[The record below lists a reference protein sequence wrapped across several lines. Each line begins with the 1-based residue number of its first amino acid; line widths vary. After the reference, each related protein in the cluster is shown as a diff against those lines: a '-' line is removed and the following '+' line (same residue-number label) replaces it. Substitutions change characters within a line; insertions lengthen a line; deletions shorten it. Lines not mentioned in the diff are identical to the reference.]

1 MKKAT
6 FMEKLKSILED
17 ASVVELVRWIEYGV
31 SFEVTNPTLFASQV
45 LPRYFKHA
53 NFSSFIRQ
61 LHGYGYHKR
70 GHPDGHVEFFHSELA
85 DPSDMNTV
93 QRKYNTTSR
102 STIDVLRT
110 QVDELKE
117 VNRMLQEE
125 NERLQRQMDVSS
137 TLYQPVKQETP
148 SQPTF
153 SFQTSSD
160 DCAGASAQEP
170 IDISVD
176 DFFYNGAETG
186 GFTISPMDAEYYSNL
201 QQDVKPEHA
210 TYFHS
215 PELPSLHRIPSLNEM
230 SMAGDM
236 MDQKQDYGYTGF
248 VQDFVK
254 FSGYF

>member
-6 FMEKLKSILED
+6 FMEKLKAILED
-17 ASVVELVRWIEYGV
+17 ASVVDLVRWIEYGV
-31 SFEVTNPTLFASQV
+31 SFEVTNPTLFAAQV

-117 VNRMLQEE
+117 VNRVLQEE
-125 NERLQRQMDVSS
+125 NERLQRQMDMSRP
-137 TLYQPVKQETP
+137 YQPVKQEIPSSSQSSFGFPTP
-148 SQPTF
+148 
-153 SFQTSSD
+153 D

-201 QQDVKPEHA
+201 QQDVKPEQA
-210 TYFHS
+210 SFFHS
-215 PELPSLHRIPSLNEM
+215 PELPSLHRIPSLNAM
-230 SMAGDM
+230 PMAGDM
-236 MDQKQDYGYTGF
+236 MDQKQDYGYTGY

>member
-6 FMEKLKSILED
+6 FMEKLKTILED
-17 ASVVELVRWIEYGV
+17 SAVVDLVRWIEYGV
-31 SFEVTNPTLFASQV
+31 SFEVTNPTLFAAQV

-102 STIDVLRT
+102 STIDVLRN

-117 VNRMLQEE
+117 ENRLLQEE
-125 NERLQRQMDVSS
+125 NERLQRQMVMS
-137 TLYQPVKQETP
+137 YEPVKQEVSCPQP
-148 SQPTF
+148 SFGFPT
-153 SFQTSSD
+153 QIE
-160 DCAGASAQEP
+160 CAGASAQDP

-186 GFTISPMDAEYYSNL
+186 GFTISPMDAEYCL
-201 QQDVKPEHA
+201 PQDIKPEYA
-210 TYFHS
+210 SYFAS
-215 PELPSLHRIPSLNEM
+215 PEFPSLHRIPSLN
-230 SMAGDM
+230 SMAIAGDVT
-236 MDQKQDYGYTGF
+236 DQKLDQGYTGYVQEF
-248 VQDFVK
+248 VDK

>member
-6 FMEKLKSILED
+6 FMEKLKAILED
-17 ASVVELVRWIEYGV
+17 SSVVDLVRWIEYGV
-31 SFEVTNPTLFASQV
+31 SFEVTNPIVFAAQV

-125 NERLQRQMDVSS
+125 NERLQRQMDTSRPF
-137 TLYQPVKQETP
+137 QPVKQEIP
-148 SQPTF
+148 SSSQP
-153 SFQTSSD
+153 SFNFPTPD

-201 QQDVKPEHA
+201 QQDVKPEQA
-210 TYFHS
+210 SFFHS
-215 PELPSLHRIPSLNEM
+215 PELPSLHRIPSLNM
-230 SMAGDM
+230 MPMAGDM
-236 MDQKQDYGYTGF
+236 MDQKQDYGYTGY